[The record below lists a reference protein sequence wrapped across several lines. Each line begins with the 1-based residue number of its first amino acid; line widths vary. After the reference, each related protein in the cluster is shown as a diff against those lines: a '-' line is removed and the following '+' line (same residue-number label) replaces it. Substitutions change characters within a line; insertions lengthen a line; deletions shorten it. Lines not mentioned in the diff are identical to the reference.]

1 MPTLKA
7 SNFIP
12 EEYAVQMAIIVLYN
26 HRLCRRVVSRPDR
39 CLWFLTLS
47 GFWPGRLVSGIHLH
61 SSEGIRRRCRPSAS
75 KHRCGG
81 VLDRWMVKGALL
93 LPLTLQSCFALISW
107 SEGHITYIAVCLG
120 ETSFAPLCAWHVSN
134 DPLALAYLRS
144 EHMNEERSSAP
155 VRVWETA
162 RNHRWLRLR
171 CGPYASYAF
180 FLPCKNGGWV

>member
-1 MPTLKA
+1 MPTLKT

-12 EEYAVQMAIIVLYN
+12 EEYAVQKVMIVLYN

-39 CLWFLTLS
+39 CLWWFLTLS

-61 SSEGIRRRCRPSAS
+61 SSEGIRRRCRPPAS

-81 VLDRWMVKGALL
+81 ALDRCMVKGALL
-93 LPLTLQSCFALISW
+93 LPLTLQSCFA
-107 SEGHITYIAVCLG
+107 
-120 ETSFAPLCAWHVSN
+120 PLCAWHVSN
-134 DPLALAYLRS
+134 DPLAVAYLRS